1 MFGGRCVDQ
10 SVMPWMP
17 SRVPPA
23 SSTPGGDSRPHPYT
37 RLLVRRRE
45 REDGSAFAFGV
56 RLFASVAL
64 TFVLTAATVCVLLER
79 DLAHRQISDYAE
91 GQRADAAAFER
102 EGARATSTA
111 DEITDI
117 DRLLEGIEKRPGTV
131 AVALVDRQHIITA
144 TGESTLLGTTDA
156 DPRIAAALE
165 HGRTYAGY
173 ARSPGNAEG
182 NFEFVVP
189 VELPSGRYAYE
200 LTYDRRI
207 YDAQLSELRSTI
219 ALAGLL
225 TMLGGGVVFYLL
237 GGRRLMRDHRMVLR
251 RATRDGL
258 TDLPNQRAF
267 QDEFPQAVAS
277 AARYGYSLAL
287 ALLDVDD
294 FKLINDSKGHPHGD
308 AILRRVAEVLADARP
323 GDRPYRIGG
332 DEFAMSLTHTD
343 AEGARAVVRRLSDN
357 LKDVGIKVSVGV
369 SALRPGQQADT
380 LRAEADAALYEAK
393 REGGDRATHFEDI
406 RERVVVTTSEKKE
419 AVRRLIDEGRIET
432 LFQPIW
438 NLGAGTLLGIEALT
452 RPDPSYG
459 LSGPAEAFDI
469 AQQIGHVHQLDVLC
483 VENALRLAPE
493 LRSGVLLF
501 LNLSPLTLDLDA
513 EADAWLG
520 PAVKRAGL
528 KPQAVVVEVTE
539 RFGGRTERVIKRLA
553 RLREQGFKIAVDDVG
568 TGNSGLEILS
578 KIDAEFVKLDR
589 SVIAAAATES
599 SARAVLMAMA
609 TFARQTGAFVIAEGI
624 EDEGMLEFLR
634 AINQR
639 HELASDVIIQGGQG
653 FGLGRPSHELSPHS
667 PAILH
672 GAADAAGRIAELL

>member
-1 MFGGRCVDQ
+1 M
-10 SVMPWMP
+10 
-17 SRVPPA
+17 
-23 SSTPGGDSRPHPYT
+23 
-37 RLLVRRRE
+37 RRRE
-45 REDGSAFAFGV
+45 REDGSAFAFGM
-56 RLFASVAL
+56 RLFATVAL
-64 TFVLTAATVCVLLER
+64 TFALTAATAYVLLER

-102 EGARATSTA
+102 EGARTTSAA
-111 DEITDI
+111 DGITDI

-131 AVALVDRQHIITA
+131 AVALVDRQRIITA

-156 DPRIAAALE
+156 DPRVAAALE
-165 HGRTYAGY
+165 HGSSYAGY
-173 ARSPGNAEG
+173 ARNPGNGEG
-182 NFEFVVP
+182 DFEFVVP
-189 VELPSGRYAYE
+189 VDLPSGRYAYE
-200 LTYDRRI
+200 LTYDRKI

-225 TMLGGGVVFYLL
+225 TMLGGGAVFYLL
-237 GGRRLMRDHRMVLR
+237 GGRRLMRDHRMVIR

-267 QDEFPQAVAS
+267 QDEFPLAVAS
-277 AARYGYSLAL
+277 AARYGDSLAL
-287 ALLDVDD
+287 ALMDVDD

-308 AILRRVAEVLADARP
+308 TILTHVAEVLHGARP
-323 GDRPYRIGG
+323 GDRPYRLGG
-332 DEFAMSLTHTD
+332 DEFAISLTHTD
-343 AEGARAVVRRLSDN
+343 AEGARALVRRLGEK

-393 REGGDRATHFEDI
+393 REGGDRATHFDDI
-406 RERVVVTTSEKKE
+406 RERVVVTTAEKKE
-419 AVRRLIDEGRIET
+419 AVRRLVDEGRIET

-438 NLGAGTLLGIEALT
+438 NLDAGTLLGIEALT

-493 LRSGVLLF
+493 LHPGVLLF
-501 LNLSPLTLDLDA
+501 LNLSPLTLDLDV

-520 PAVKRAGL
+520 PAVERAGL
-528 KPQAVVVEVTE
+528 TPQAVVIEVTE
-539 RFGGRTERVIKRLA
+539 RFGGRTDRVIKRLA

-568 TGNSGLEILS
+568 TGNSGLEILR

-634 AINQR
+634 AVNQA
-639 HELASDVIIQGGQG
+639 HELASDAIIQGGQG
-653 FGLGRPSHELSPHS
+653 FGLGRPSHELWPES
-667 PAILH
+667 PAILRDRH
-672 GAADAAGRIAELL
+672 GNRQPVLGA